1 MRKGSL
7 KIKRAGNGGWEVLLD
22 GKNVADMVSHLSFD
36 LTPTNS
42 AVVTLELSHFA
53 GTDIDLPD
61 ALIRAMPAEEK

>member
-7 KIKRAGNGGWEVLLD
+7 NIKRAGDGGWEVLLD
-22 GKNVADMVSHLSFD
+22 GKNVADMVTHLSFD
-36 LTPTNS
+36 LTPNS

>member
-22 GKNVADMVSHLSFD
+22 GKNVADMVTHLSFD
-36 LTPTNS
+36 LTPNS
-42 AVVTLELSHFA
+42 AVVTLELSYFA

-61 ALIRAMPAEEK
+61 ALIRAVPAEEK